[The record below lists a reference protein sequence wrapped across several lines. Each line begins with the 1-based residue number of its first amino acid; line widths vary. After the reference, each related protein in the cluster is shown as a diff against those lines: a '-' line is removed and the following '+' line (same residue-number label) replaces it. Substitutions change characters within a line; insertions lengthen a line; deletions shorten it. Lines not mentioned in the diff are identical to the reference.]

1 MKKKI
6 IKKTVAAGIAAL
18 LLAGSVFADSHKS
31 NSKKLP
37 HGDDFA
43 QREMN
48 ADGRSPMHGE
58 RSVKR
63 VRAAG
68 PIQNSVMG
76 DWIVRDTDKIVKV
89 EFDRDGTM
97 EITWKQGFASEI
109 EWKGYWTATDSEITF
124 TVRSK
129 ETETWTNG
137 KKKETRESMNEVW
150 KITYVRDGDTLKL
163 TSSDLPKE
171 VAGGTVYTW
180 EY

>member
-1 MKKKI
+1 MKKIVKN
-6 IKKTVAAGIAAL
+6 TAALGIAVL
-18 LLAGSVFADSHKS
+18 LLTGFVFADSRKS

-37 HGDDFA
+37 RGDEFA
-43 QREMN
+43 RPELPGD
-48 ADGRSPMHGE
+48 APMRGDT
-58 RSVKR
+58 RMKR
-63 VRAAG
+63 GRAAG
-68 PIQNSVMG
+68 PMENSVMG

-97 EITWKQGFASEI
+97 EITWKQGFASEV

>member
-37 HGDDFA
+37 DGDDFA
-43 QREMN
+43 HREMN

-63 VRAAG
+63 VRATG
-68 PIQNSVMG
+68 PMQNSVMG

-97 EITWKQGFASEI
+97 EIT
-109 EWKGYWTATDSEITF
+109 F
-124 TVRSK
+124 TVRRK

-163 TSSDLPKE
+163 MSSDLPKE

>member
-1 MKKKI
+1 MKTKI
-6 IKKTVAAGIAAL
+6 IKTTVAAGIAAL

-31 NSKKLP
+31 NSKKP
-37 HGDDFA
+37 PRGDEFER
-43 QREMN
+43 REIQGDTD
-48 ADGRSPMHGE
+48 ALMHGE
-58 RSVKR
+58 RRMKR
-63 VRAAG
+63 GGAAG
-68 PIQNSVMG
+68 PMQNSVMG
-76 DWIVRDTDKIVKV
+76 DWIVRDTDKIVKA

-124 TVRSK
+124 TVKSK

-137 KKKETRESMNEVW
+137 KKKEMRESMNEVW
-150 KITYVRDGDTLKL
+150 KITYTRDGDTLTL

>member
-1 MKKKI
+1 MKI

-18 LLAGSVFADSHKS
+18 LLAGSIFADSHKS
-31 NSKKLP
+31 NSKKMP
-37 HGDDFA
+37 RGGDFA
-43 QREMN
+43 RQEMYTD
-48 ADGRSPMHGE
+48 ACSPMYKE
-58 RSVKR
+58 KPMRC

-68 PIQNSVMG
+68 PMQNSVMG
-76 DWIVRDTDKIVKV
+76 DWIVRDTDKIVKA

-150 KITYVRDGDTLKL
+150 KITYVRDGDTLTL
-163 TSSDLPKE
+163 TSRDLPKE

-180 EY
+180 DY